1 MNTLFLPHYWGAK
14 ISVSIKKLRV
24 VIRRGVFFIVEII
37 LPRTPPYIT
46 GNDVAH
52 IALFGVALIL
62 NGATGMRSGL

>member
-1 MNTLFLPHYWGAK
+1 MNTLFLPTTKKRGFLFQ
-14 ISVSIKKLRV
+14 KKLRV